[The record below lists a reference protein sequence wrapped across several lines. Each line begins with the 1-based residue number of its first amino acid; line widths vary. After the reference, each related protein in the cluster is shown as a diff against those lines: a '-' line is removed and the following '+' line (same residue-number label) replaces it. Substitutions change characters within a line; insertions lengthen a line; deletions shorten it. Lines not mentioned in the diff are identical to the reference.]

1 MRLDQS
7 FVDHWSDRYV
17 NEELGSLERELLTT
31 THLAIAERG
40 YLTADD
46 LQKIGSWKAAR
57 VSGYLAR
64 NDEHAIADVTRVALA
79 PPTPD
84 WMRHRILRILDG
96 VGHPMASAILTVW
109 KPQDNTILDY
119 RVVEALHELKDRGAI
134 DIEPPW
140 GRRGAL
146 PGYWTYLQVYRA
158 IASSV
163 NVRFRDLDRALWK
176 WHKEQTPERWAGL
189 T

>member
-17 NEELGSLERELLTT
+17 NEELSSLECELLTT

-46 LQKIGSWKAAR
+46 LQKIGTWKAAR
-57 VSGYLAR
+57 ATGYLAR
-64 NDEHAIADVTRVALA
+64 NEKDAIADVTRVALT

-84 WMRHRILRILDG
+84 WMRHRILGILDG

-119 RVVEALHELKDRGAI
+119 RVSAVTLLSRGAGQVI
-134 DIEPPW
+134 DQGLAWFCSTGWPPLLAW
-140 GRRGAL
+140 
-146 PGYWTYLQVYRA
+146 
-158 IASSV
+158 
-163 NVRFRDLDRALWK
+163 
-176 WHKEQTPERWAGL
+176 
-189 T
+189 